1 MTYIVNEKCI
11 KCKLMD
17 CVEVCPVDCFY
28 EGRNMLVIKPDECI
42 DCGVCEPDC
51 PVDAIDP
58 DTNNGTEKWLE
69 INTKYSEI
77 WPNIS
82 EKKDPPKDNEKYTN
96 IAALLIHAA
105 KIDEQYTE
113 KEKKIIKKTLEEISN
128 KEIKVEEVILDA
140 EKLDYNSNQILDF
153 TKTIKNLEEN
163 LKKQLVETLWRII
176 YSDKNVD
183 LYESSLMR
191 RLTGLLYIDSKTLGD
206 IKNKISN
213 ENLK

>member
-1 MTYIVNEKCI
+1 M
-11 KCKLMD
+11 
-17 CVEVCPVDCFY
+17 
-28 EGRNMLVIKPDECI
+28 
-42 DCGVCEPDC
+42 
-51 PVDAIDP
+51 
-58 DTNNGTEKWLE
+58 
-69 INTKYSEI
+69 INI
-77 WPNIS
+77 F
-82 EKKDPPKDNEKYTN
+82 KKNKDQKVKDNEKYTN

-128 KEIKVEEVILDA
+128 NKIKVDEVIADA
-140 EKLDYNSNQILDF
+140 EKLDNNSNQILDF